1 MFDVENPPE
10 NSNRYLKIRKDLI
23 EKCKKFTGHV
33 NSSYYSKLSN
43 KDIINKNTLIISR
56 NGYETRNYMVEVL
69 NMAEKY
75 QKEIDN
81 LKKINNNQKTELEK
95 QKKIID
101 EMKNSNSWKIT
112 SPLRKIRNRK

>member
-1 MFDVENPPE
+1 
-10 NSNRYLKIRKDLI
+10 
-23 EKCKKFTGHV
+23 
-33 NSSYYSKLSN
+33 
-43 KDIINKNTLIISR
+43 
-56 NGYETRNYMVEVL
+56 MVEVL
-69 NMAEKY
+69 NTAEKY

>member
-1 MFDVENPPE
+1 
-10 NSNRYLKIRKDLI
+10 
-23 EKCKKFTGHV
+23 
-33 NSSYYSKLSN
+33 
-43 KDIINKNTLIISR
+43 
-56 NGYETRNYMVEVL
+56 
-69 NMAEKY
+69 MAEKY